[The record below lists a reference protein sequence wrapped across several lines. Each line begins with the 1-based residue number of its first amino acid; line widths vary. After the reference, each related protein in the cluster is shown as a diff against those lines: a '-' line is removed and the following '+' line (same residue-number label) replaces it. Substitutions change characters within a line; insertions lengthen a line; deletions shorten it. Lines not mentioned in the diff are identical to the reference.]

1 MSADWSMAL
10 DHAFLR
16 RVRSAT
22 LVLGL
27 LGLLFVTLY
36 AGVRPGL
43 AWGAG
48 CGVALANFI
57 LLHWILVRILRPQP
71 LLGPKVYL
79 ALGAKLP
86 LVFASVWLAVGVA
99 KLPLLWFSLG
109 FSLLF
114 IVVLLKALGRLGMA
128 RWGLKIDD
136 PKSGAS
142 YRMRR
147 RRAEPLSTKSKVGAL
162 VLVLG
167 LSAFGPKL
175 PGLVAEFRAD
185 TLTTDLTIAPPPTA
199 AAEEPAAHP
208 ASGDGSDH
216 GAAEHGEGQAAG
228 GHGGDHGQ
236 AEHGDGHTAGGH
248 GDDHGGVRHFP
259 NLVTYITWAVE
270 KAGVPA
276 DATWLALLNKY
287 ENIVFNIL
295 LAIFLGTVAGKA
307 SRARAMVP
315 GRLQNTVEFAVE
327 SLYEFVKGILGH
339 EARRYIPFIG
349 TLFFY
354 IWGMNWMGLV
364 PGLKSPTAYLN
375 TTLALA
381 GCTFLYVQFTGLTRL
396 GPLGWL
402 HHLSGSPKDPV
413 GWAMVP
419 LMLPLELIGEI
430 AKPVSL
436 SLRLFGNI
444 MGEDTL
450 LALFATLVTIGIPFL
465 GLHVGVP
472 LHVPFMF
479 LALLASTIQ
488 ALVFTLLATIYISQ
502 MLPHEEH

>member
-1 MSADWSMAL
+1 MSTERSLPL

-16 RVRSAT
+16 RVRTAT
-22 LVLGL
+22 VVLGL
-27 LGLLFVTLY
+27 LGSLFVTLY

-43 AWGAG
+43 GWTAG
-48 CGVALANFI
+48 CAVVLANFV
-57 LLHWILVRILRPQP
+57 LLQWILSRLLRPQP

-79 ALGAKLP
+79 ALAAKLP
-86 LVFASVWLAVGVA
+86 FVFASVFLAVGVA
-99 KLPLLWFSLG
+99 KLPLVWFSLG

-114 IVVLLKALGRLGMA
+114 LVVLLKALGQLLTSRQ
-128 RWGLKIDD
+128 GLELSD
-136 PKSGAS
+136 PRSGAAFRLRERS
-142 YRMRR
+142 APM
-147 RRAEPLSTKSKVGAL
+147 STKSKIGTAL
-162 VLVLG
+162 LVIG
-167 LSAFGPKL
+167 IS
-175 PGLVAEFRAD
+175 
-185 TLTTDLTIAPPPTA
+185 A
-199 AAEEPAAHP
+199 AAPELPRLVTHFDSTTLVTEFAVESTPAVFAAEDGHVVPADAH
-208 ASGDGSDH
+208 STGDAGHSVAAEVH
-216 GAAEHGEGQAAG
+216 GAPG
-228 GHGGDHGQ
+228 GHEDEAHG
-236 AEHGDGHTAGGH
+236 GGH
-248 GDDHGGVRHFP
+248 EEEAVKHFP
-259 NLVTYITWAVE
+259 NLVTYIAWFAQ

-276 DATWLALLNKY
+276 DATWLRLLQQY
-287 ENIVFNIL
+287 ENIFFNIL
-295 LAIFLGTVAGKA
+295 LAIFLGAVASKA
-307 SRARAMVP
+307 SRARAMIP

-364 PGLKSPTAYLN
+364 PGFKSPTAYLN

-381 GCTFLYVQFTGLTRL
+381 GCTFLYVQYTGITRL

-402 HHLSGSPKDPV
+402 HHLCGSPRDPV

-419 LMLPLELIGEI
+419 LMLPLEIIGEI

-436 SLRLFGNI
+436 SLRLFGNV
-444 MGEDTL
+444 MGEDIL
-450 LALFATLVTIGIPFL
+450 LALFATLVTIGVPAL
-465 GLHVGVP
+465 GLHIGVP

-502 MLPHEEH
+502 MLPHDEH

>member
-1 MSADWSMAL
+1 MSAERSLPL

-22 LVLGL
+22 IGLGVLGS
-27 LGLLFVTLY
+27 LFVTLY

-43 AWGAG
+43 GWTVG
-48 CGVALANFI
+48 CAVALANFV
-57 LLHWILVRILRPQP
+57 LLQWILVRVLRPQP

-79 ALGAKLP
+79 ALGAKVP
-86 LVFASVWLAVGVA
+86 FVFATVFLSVGVA

-114 IVVLLKALGRLGMA
+114 VVVLLKALGHVWMA
-128 RWGLKIDD
+128 RQGLQVGD
-136 PKSGAS
+136 PRQGAAF
-142 YRMRR
+142 RIRR
-147 RRAEPLSTKSKVGAL
+147 RRSSPMGTKSKIGAALL
-162 VLVLG
+162 VIG
-167 LSAFGPKL
+167 LTAAGPQL
-175 PGLVAEFRAD
+175 PRLVAHFDSGRLVTEFAV
-185 TLTTDLTIAPPPTA
+185 TPA
-199 AAEEPAAHP
+199 PAAQAADDP
-208 ASGDGSDH
+208 H
-216 GAAEHGEGQAAG
+216 GAAEHTQVADDAHGTAGDAHAAEAHGAGDLKG
-228 GHGGDHGQ
+228 GHGEDEE
-236 AEHGDGHTAGGH
+236 A
-248 GDDHGGVRHFP
+248 VRHFP
-259 NLVTYITWAVE
+259 NLVTYISWIAA

-276 DATWLALLNKY
+276 DAAWLLLLQKY
-287 ENIVFNIL
+287 ENIFFNIL

-307 SRARAMVP
+307 SRAHAMIP
-315 GRLQNTVEFAVE
+315 GRLQNIVEFAVE

-354 IWGMNWMGLV
+354 IWGMNWMGLI
-364 PGLKSPTAYLN
+364 PGFKSPTAYLN

-381 GCTFLYVQFTGLTRL
+381 GCTFLYVQYTGLTRL
-396 GPLGWL
+396 GPLGWI
-402 HHLSGSPKDPV
+402 HHLSGSPRDPV

-444 MGEDTL
+444 MGEDIL
-450 LALFATLVTIGIPFL
+450 LALFATLVTIGIPAL
-465 GLHVGVP
+465 GLHIGVP
-472 LHVPFMF
+472 LHIPFMF
-479 LALLASTIQ
+479 LALLASAIQ

-502 MLPHEEH
+502 MLPHEDH